1 MFMEVI
7 DITNTPLT
15 ETVNYCHHSR
25 SGTTRSGTDD
35 RVLSSV
41 SQPALDHGHCSLVST
56 MSAFT
61 GLFSTYSIRSLSSSA
76 DRIQWSHDSSCQS
89 AVPVRPRIWLATRPV
104 LPLSHRMM
112 VGIAACGWKIAWT

>member
-7 DITNTPLT
+7 DITNVPLT
-15 ETVNYCHHSR
+15 ETVNYCYYSR
-25 SGTTRSGTDD
+25 GAARGGTDD
-35 RVLSSV
+35 RFLSSV
-41 SQPALDHGHCSLVST
+41 SQPALDHRHRSLVST
-56 MSAFT
+56 RPAFT

-76 DRIQWSHDSSCQS
+76 DRIQWSNDSSCQR

-112 VGIAACGWKIAWT
+112 VAIAACAWRIAWT